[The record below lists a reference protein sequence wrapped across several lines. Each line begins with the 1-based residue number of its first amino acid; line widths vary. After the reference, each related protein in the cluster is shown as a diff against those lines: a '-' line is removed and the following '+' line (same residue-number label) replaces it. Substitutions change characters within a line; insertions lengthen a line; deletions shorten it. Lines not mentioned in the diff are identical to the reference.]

1 MTTFQHHKAYRRM
14 YKENELTLGL
24 HMPLENYQ
32 YATPTMEKQVELTQ
46 LAETIWITSLWFR
59 DVLLQ
64 DPSFGDPATG
74 QIYDSAYLFDVSAQS
89 NKRNCS

>member
-14 YKENELTLGL
+14 YKKNELTLGL

-46 LAETIWITSLWFR
+46 LAE
-59 DVLLQ
+59 Q
-64 DPSFGDPATG
+64 
-74 QIYDSAYLFDVSAQS
+74 Y
-89 NKRNCS
+89 